1 MEADSQE
8 ALNGRLREV
17 AQAAQS
23 VHGFIDEHAGAL
35 LYQFARF
42 IAPVPTVV
50 ELGSW
55 RGRSTIWLAAGMLD
69 RGEGQ
74 VHAVDTWQGTPHE
87 PEHQS
92 LLAEYGPDDLF
103 NEFWGNIM
111 SAGLADQVEPVR
123 SPTVEAARG
132 WPGDRQIGLLFI
144 DADHNYEAVRRD
156 FEFWSPF
163 VAPGGYIVFD
173 DVPDWQGPTRLI
185 TELPKWFR
193 FLNAKHN
200 LMAFQRIAG

>member
-1 MEADSQE
+1 METEQHE
-8 ALNGRLREV
+8 ALNERLREV
-17 AQAAQS
+17 AQVAQS
-23 VHGFIDEHAGAL
+23 VHGFINEHAGAL

-42 IAPVPTVV
+42 FTPVPTVV

-55 RGRSTIWLAAGMLD
+55 RGRSTIWLAAGLLD

-92 LLAEYGPDDLF
+92 LLADYGPDDLF
-103 NEFWGNIM
+103 TEFWGNMM
-111 SAGLADQVEPVR
+111 SAGLADRVEPIR
-123 SPTVEAARG
+123 ASTLEAARG
-132 WPGDRQIGLLFI
+132 WPGDRQIGVLFI

-163 VAPGGYIVFD
+163 VAPDGYIVFD
-173 DVPDWQGPTRLI
+173 DVPDWHGPTRLI
-185 TELPKWFR
+185 TELPKWYR
-193 FLNAKHN
+193 FLSARHN
-200 LMAFQRIAG
+200 LMAFQRVPG

>member
-1 MEADSQE
+1 MEADYQE

-23 VHGFIDEHAGAL
+23 VHGFINEHAGAL

-55 RGRSTIWLAAGMLD
+55 RGRSTIWLAAGILD
-69 RGEGQ
+69 RGKGH

-111 SAGLADQVEPVR
+111 GAGLADQVEPVR
-123 SPTVEAARG
+123 SPTVEAARA

-144 DADHNYEAVRRD
+144 DAGHNYEAVRRD

-200 LMAFQRIAG
+200 LMAFQRIPG